1 MRPGKPIHRRYD
13 SGMRREAIELLPL
26 LPTLVAVAD
35 TEHITD
41 AAHVLG
47 VPQPTVSRQ
56 VARASAILGVDIVE
70 RRGRGIVLTSTGR
83 VLIPYLQRALS
94 DIDAGIDA
102 MTEHD
107 ARARGRIAVAFQNTL
122 GEDVVPALI
131 RQFRVDHPAVTFDL
145 DQGARARCL
154 DRLADGVSDL
164 AFVSLSAEHTEHNS
178 FQLYDERLMLVV
190 PADHRLATRRSVD
203 LADTADENYI
213 AMGHGFGMRS
223 ICDELWAD
231 AGFSPRIAFEGQDT
245 HTVRGLVGAGLG
257 IAILPRIRAHGGE
270 GGTVDIGLTQPAARR
285 RIGMV
290 WDPRADSPRQVA
302 AFRSMVLRS
311 GRTLVIR

>member
-1 MRPGKPIHRRYD
+1 MIRD
-13 SGMRREAIELLPL
+13 MRREAIELLPL

-164 AFVSLSAEHTEHNS
+164 AFVSLSAEHTDNNS

-190 PADHRLATRRSVD
+190 PADHRLASRRSVD

-290 WDPRADSPRQVA
+290 WNPQADSPRQVA

>member
-1 MRPGKPIHRRYD
+1 
-13 SGMRREAIELLPL
+13 MRRQTIDLLPL
-26 LPTLVAVAD
+26 LPTLIAVAD

-41 AAHVLG
+41 AAHILG

-56 VARASAILGVDIVE
+56 IARASTILGVAVVE
-70 RRGRGIVLTSTGR
+70 RRGRGIALTAAGR
-83 VLIPYLQRALS
+83 ILVPYLQRASS
-94 DIDAGIDA
+94 DLDAGIDA

-107 ARARGRIAVAFQNTL
+107 ARARGRVAMAFQNTL

-131 RQFRVDHPAVTFDL
+131 RQFRLDHPAVTFDL

-154 DRLADGVSDL
+154 DRLDSGASDL
-164 AFVSLSAEHTEHNS
+164 AFVALGDIHTESNS
-178 FQLYDERLMLVV
+178 FELYDERLVLVV
-190 PADHRLATRRSVD
+190 PTEHRLASRRSVD

-223 ICDELWAD
+223 ICDELWST
-231 AGFSPRIAFEGQDT
+231 AGISPRIAFEGQDT
-245 HTVRGLVGAGLG
+245 HTIRGLVGAGLG
-257 IAILPRIRAHGGE
+257 IAVLPRQRVHGNQGR
-270 GGTVDIGLTQPAARR
+270 TVDVALSHAAARR

-290 WDPRADSPRQVA
+290 WNPAAPVPRQVA
-302 AFRSMVLRS
+302 AFRSLVQRS